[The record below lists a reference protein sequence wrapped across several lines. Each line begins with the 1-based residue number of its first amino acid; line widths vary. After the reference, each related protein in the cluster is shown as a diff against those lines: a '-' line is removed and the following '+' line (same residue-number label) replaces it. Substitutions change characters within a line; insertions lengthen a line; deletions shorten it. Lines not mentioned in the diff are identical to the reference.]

1 MNESALD
8 LSNLFGAALQTMTAQ
23 RQEINALD
31 GYNGNHG
38 DNMVENLRMITE
50 ALDAKRSQPPS
61 EALRFAS
68 QQLQSKGHGGTS
80 QYYARGLNDAAEQL
94 QGRSS
99 IGQPEVMSLVQSL
112 LGAIPSQGHP
122 QQMQGTSSV
131 LSQVLGMAAGQQ
143 PQPGGDM
150 LGQVLGMAGGQQPQA
165 GGDLLGQVLGMA
177 GGQEPQAG
185 DDLLGQVLG
194 MAGGQEPQAGGDLL
208 GQVLGMAGGQQPQ
221 AGGQDDG
228 LDMGDV
234 VSTLLPAGLAF
245 LQAKQSGADTASAL
259 GQALTSA
266 LMGGQ
271 VNPLQAGTPRAA
283 AGGLIAQSIL
293 KALTS
298 R

>member
-1 MNESALD
+1 MNQSALD
-8 LSNLFGAALQTMTAQ
+8 LSKLFGAALQTMTAQ

-38 DNMVENLRMITE
+38 DNVVENLRTITQ

-61 EALRFAS
+61 EALRFAG
-68 QQLQSKGHGGTS
+68 QQLQSKGQGGTS

-99 IGQPEVMSLVQSL
+99 MGQPEVMSLVQSL

-122 QQMQGTSSV
+122 QQMQGAGSV
-131 LSQVLGMAAGQQ
+131 LDQVLGMAAGQQ
-143 PQPGGDM
+143 PQAGGGMLDQVLGMAGGQQPQAGGGM
-150 LGQVLGMAGGQQPQA
+150 LGQVLGMAGGQQPQTD
-165 GGDLLGQVLGMA
+165 GGM
-177 GGQEPQAG
+177 
-185 DDLLGQVLG
+185 
-194 MAGGQEPQAGGDLL
+194 L

-221 AGGQDDG
+221 AGGQDDEM
-228 LDMGDV
+228 DMGDV
-234 VSTLLPAGLAF
+234 ISTLLPAGLAF

>member
-50 ALDAKRSQPPS
+50 ALDAKRSQPPT

-68 QQLQSKGHGGTS
+68 QQLQAKGHGGTS

-99 IGQPEVMSLVQSL
+99 MGQPEVMSLVQSL

-122 QQMQGTSSV
+122 QQMQGGGSV
-131 LSQVLGMAAGQQ
+131 LDQVLGMATGQQ
-143 PQPGGDM
+143 SQAGGDM
-150 LGQVLGMAGGQQPQA
+150 LGQVLGMATGQQSQT

-177 GGQEPQAG
+177 GGQQPQT
-185 DDLLGQVLG
+185 
-194 MAGGQEPQAGGDLL
+194 GGDLL

-221 AGGQDDG
+221 AGGQDDE

-259 GQALTSA
+259 GQALTGA

-283 AGGLIAQSIL
+283 AGGLVAQSIL
-293 KALTS
+293 QALTS